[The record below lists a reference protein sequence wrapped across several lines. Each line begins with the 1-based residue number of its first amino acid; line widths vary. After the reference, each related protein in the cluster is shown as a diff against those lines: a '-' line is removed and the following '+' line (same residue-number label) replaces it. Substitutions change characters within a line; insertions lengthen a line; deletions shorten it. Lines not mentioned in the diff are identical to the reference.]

1 MRLQRDLRTSAPT
14 YSPSPCSSP
23 TSSKCPDQCGAKVSS
38 LWDRRNVI
46 NIAEFSSVESQTPR
60 RKTRQSKVVT
70 DEVGEGPN
78 TEQTMTVCSSGLTV
92 VTEENA
98 ATGSTETKQEE
109 KNQDDQESQMD
120 CVIEVKGNTPTVAVS
135 WEKTNEGEGGDS
147 EKRSESQM
155 DTAAEGNES
164 TTTVTETG
172 TENSEGQSVS
182 MEQEINGNEQMV
194 VGEKAVKTRKRKS
207 KAQAN
212 VETSPAKKTKVINDG
227 FCLYVGNL
235 NNSKTFEEVKD
246 SLAKYF
252 MTQSLLFQ
260 DIRLDRS
267 KKHAHVD
274 LASEIDLTKA
284 LTLNGEIILEKPVK
298 IAKAKVK
305 SADEVKTPVDKKAAR
320 DARCLF
326 VKNLPFTATKADIQ
340 KIFQTAVNVRF
351 PDGAEGPSK
360 GIAFVEFKNPGIAKD
375 VQKKMKG
382 AKIEERVLIVDSVKE
397 TNGTK
402 VSKASDA
409 KSITKA
415 APPPNNTLFVS
426 NMSFDLKE
434 KTLKKYFQKA
444 IDIKMPLNQGKSKG
458 YAFVE
463 FATVAQAAK
472 ALKSTQNIN
481 VFKRTMKV
489 QFFEMRADPAKAKV
503 TLKTLIIG
511 NLSEKTTAETLKSA
525 FEGALT
531 ARVAV
536 DKETG
541 ASKQFGFVEF
551 ESKENCKAAK
561 EAMLDCE
568 IDGSKVT
575 VAYANPQG
583 AKGEQGTKAGGQP
596 AGPSR
601 GVDLKTLIIKNLS
614 VETTAETLK
623 SAVKGAVTARVTVNK
638 ETGVSKRFGFA
649 EFESEENCKAAKE
662 AMQGCEIDGSK
673 VTVAYAKPKGEQTP
687 KTVLAGTP
695 VVPRRGRDRIVST
708 EVDLKTLVIKN
719 LSETTTA
726 ETLKSAV
733 KEALTARVILD
744 KDTGASKRFGFVEF
758 ESEENCKAVKEA
770 MLDCE
775 IDGSKVTVAYAKPK
789 GEHSN
794 KGGVAGN
801 RGARRRRAKTPQ
813 ATVEQVANKG

>member
-1 MRLQRDLRTSAPT
+1 M
-14 YSPSPCSSP
+14 
-23 TSSKCPDQCGAKVSS
+23 AKT
-38 LWDRRNVI
+38 D
-46 NIAEFSSVESQTPR
+46 TPR
-60 RKTRQSKVVT
+60 RKTRQSKVVA
-70 DEVGEGPN
+70 DEVGEGTI
-78 TEQTMTVCSSGLTV
+78 TEQTMIVSSSEPTV
-92 VTEENA
+92 VTEDA
-98 ATGSTETKQEE
+98 GAGSTETKQEE
-109 KNQDDQESQMD
+109 KNQDEQESQMD
-120 CVIEVKGNTPTVAVS
+120 CVIEVKGSTTTVAVS
-135 WEKTNEGEGGDS
+135 WEKTNEGEADDS
-147 EKRSESQM
+147 VKGTESEM
-155 DTAAEGNES
+155 ATEENES
-164 TTTVTETG
+164 TTTVTG
-172 TENSEGQSVS
+172 TEKPEGQSIS
-182 MEQEINGNEQMV
+182 IQQDTNGNEPMV
-194 VGEKAVKTRKRKS
+194 VGVKAGKSRKRKS
-207 KAQAN
+207 KAQASEAK
-212 VETSPAKKTKVINDG
+212 VETSPAKKTKLINDG

-235 NNSKTFEEVKD
+235 NNAKTFEEVKD

-274 LASEIDLTKA
+274 LASEMDLTKA
-284 LTLNGEIILEKPVK
+284 LTFNGEIILEKPVR

-320 DARCLF
+320 DARCVF

-340 KIFQTAVNVRF
+340 KIFQKAINVRF

-360 GIAFVEFKNPGIAKD
+360 GIAFVEFKTPAIAKN
-375 VQKKMKG
+375 VQKKMQG
-382 AKIEERVLIVDSVKE
+382 AKIEDRVLIVDSVKRTDE
-397 TNGTK
+397 TK

-415 APPPNNTLFVS
+415 AAPPNNTLFVS

-444 IDIKMPLNQGKSKG
+444 IDIKMPLSQGKSKG
-458 YAFVE
+458 YAFIE

-472 ALKSTQNIN
+472 ALKNTQNIN

-489 QFFEMRADPAKAKV
+489 QFYEMKADPAKAKV
-503 TLKTLIIG
+503 SLKTLIIG

-551 ESKENCKAAK
+551 ESQENCKAVK
-561 EAMLDCE
+561 EAMRDCE

-575 VAYANPQG
+575 VAYANPQTG
-583 AKGEQGTKAGGQP
+583 KGEQGTKGGPPGGQT
-596 AGPSR
+596 AGLSR

-623 SAVKGAVTARVTVNK
+623 SAVKGAVTARVTLNK

-649 EFESEENCKAAKE
+649 EFESEESCKAAKE

-673 VTVAYAKPKGEQTP
+673 VTVAYAKPKGEPTP
-687 KTVLAGTP
+687 KTVLAGP
-695 VVPRRGRDRIVST
+695 LVVKPPRRGRDRIVST

-719 LSETTTA
+719 LAETTTA

-770 MLDCE
+770 MQDCE
-775 IDGSKVTVAYAKPK
+775 IDGSKVTLAYAKPK

-794 KGGVAGN
+794 KGGLAGN
-801 RGARRRRAKTPQ
+801 RAGRRRRAKTPQ
-813 ATVEQVANKG
+813 AAVEQVANKG